1 MKKLLIATSILVLRG
16 CKKED
21 TQPTQTPTD
30 PCAALVAN
38 CTGNQNYLKM
48 VSDGY
53 DTLVVELLK
62 RADFGSVTVVGDKRI
77 LIVGN
82 CMAFDVKLN
91 DSYYFRI
98 QGIKG
103 SGQHPT
109 IVLPIDNVESCQ
121 VHKFSYY

>member
-1 MKKLLIATSILVLRG
+1 MKQLLIAASIIVLMG

-21 TQPTQTPTD
+21 NPSNQPPTD

-62 RADFGSVTVVGDKRI
+62 RGDFGSFTIVGDKRI

-98 QGIKG
+98 EGIKG
-103 SGQHPT
+103 SGQHPRV
-109 IVLPIDNVESCQ
+109 VLPINNVESCQ
-121 VHKFSYY
+121 VHEFSYY